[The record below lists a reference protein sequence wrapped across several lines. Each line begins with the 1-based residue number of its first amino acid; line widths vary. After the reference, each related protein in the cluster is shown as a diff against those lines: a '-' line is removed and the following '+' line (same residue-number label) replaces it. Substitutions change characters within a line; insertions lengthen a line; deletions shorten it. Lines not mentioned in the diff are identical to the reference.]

1 MNSDAEYIVG
11 ELKKWIKSEKSA
23 AEYEGMF
30 SGTAKICVVEEL
42 DRFLDKTISD
52 VEGEGRG
59 KVTDLSYNESLILAT
74 VEELEESTVTLIIRD
89 LEEGIKLITPKYERT
104 VLSQD
109 TIYNLR
115 RELDNLTIQIGDK
128 HGIYINPENDRLV
141 YLKVSP
147 VSGTVYVDVDKDL
160 VKLVVTHPNAPKS
173 N

>member
-1 MNSDAEYIVG
+1 MNSDAEYIVT

-23 AEYEGMF
+23 AGYEGMF

-42 DRFLDKTISD
+42 DRFLDKTISN

-59 KVTDLSYNESLILAT
+59 KVTDLPYNKFLAPVT

-89 LEEGIKLITPKYERT
+89 LEEGIKQIVPKYLRAVMSEVTFYRLRT
-104 VLSQD
+104 
-109 TIYNLR
+109 
-115 RELDNLTIQIGDK
+115 ELDNLTIQIGDK
-128 HGIYINPENDRLV
+128 HGIYIDPKNDRLV
-141 YLKVSP
+141 YLKVSH

-160 VKLVVTHPNAPKS
+160 VKLVVTHPNAPRP